1 MALPWSSALAAAL
14 ERDRQRL
21 LVAFVELRAA
31 LHHTASSDF
40 AGGKPKRAA
49 TFTQTEHDYAA
60 LVEVGAEA
68 ARLQAALEVADRA
81 TTREIDT
88 AELLVA
94 QMDELAE
101 AVRKRLPRPRGAGR

>member
-31 LHHTASSDF
+31 LHQTASSDF
-40 AGGKPKRAA
+40 VGGEPERAA
-49 TFTQTEHDYAA
+49 AFAETEHDYVA

-68 ARLQAALEVADRA
+68 ARLQTALEGADREA

-101 AVRKRLPRPRGAGR
+101 AVRTRLPPGF

>member
-1 MALPWSSALAAAL
+1 MALPWSSALAASL

-31 LHHTASSDF
+31 LHRTTSSDF
-40 AGGKPKRAA
+40 AGGEPERADA
-49 TFTQTEHDYAA
+49 FTQTEHDYVA

-68 ARLQAALEVADRA
+68 TRLQTVLEVADREA

-88 AELLVA
+88 AGLFVA

-101 AVRKRLPRPRGAGR
+101 AVRKRLPKRS